1 MCFAASVSRNE
12 SLHDLANARIVVNHL
27 GLMIICASLFEITII
42 PYDSFDLFPVIHP
55 ETCTGAFIFISSV
68 LLSANYCEE
77 KTLFWGKGNI
87 SVGLQAKDFGKI
99 LVALDWLR
107 LTTFERTTF
116 WKHTKL
122 SLLNLTFF
130 I

>member
-42 PYDSFDLFPVIHP
+42 PNDLLGLFPVKHL
-55 ETCTGAFIFISSV
+55 ETCMRAFIFISSV

-77 KTLFWGKGNI
+77 ITFFFEGREIYL
-87 SVGLQAKDFGKI
+87 SVRRPKI
-99 LVALDWLR
+99 LGK
-107 LTTFERTTF
+107 F
-116 WKHTKL
+116 
-122 SLLNLTFF
+122 LLHL
-130 I
+130 IGCA